1 LLQEFPLHHLF
12 RVGYGAALK
21 LRWKTEKWLKESW
34 FARESF
40 ALSFWEDDWGG
51 ILEGLLKKRPLFY
64 TRFSDDEPYREFRN
78 LEDIAFCQESLDQVM
93 TLDRLL
99 SILFAQTAV
108 AYPVQAYHPVTH
120 KNLLLTCW
128 ARHHLDLAEEISS
141 LEAEELKVFFRNLWV
156 KKTMPYRVDTRMKQ
170 AFLDWLQMRSG
181 AIADILTRA
190 GKTFD
195 RLFGELEKEYGSVS
209 VNDLDPRYIKHFLV
223 RP

>member
-1 LLQEFPLHHLF
+1 
-12 RVGYGAALK
+12 
-21 LRWKTEKWLKESW
+21 
-34 FARESF
+34 
-40 ALSFWEDDWGG
+40 
-51 ILEGLLKKRPLFY
+51 
-64 TRFSDDEPYREFRN
+64 
-78 LEDIAFCQESLDQVM
+78 M

-99 SILFAQTAV
+99 SVLFAQTAA
-108 AYPVQAYHPVTH
+108 AYPVQAYPPVTY

-128 ARHHLDLAEEISS
+128 ARHHLGLAEETSF

-156 KKTMPYRVDTRMKQ
+156 KETMPYRVDTRMKQ
-170 AFLDWLQMRSG
+170 AFLDWLQMRSDR

-223 RP
+223 TP